1 MSEWIA
7 GYFKWG
13 NALEEQYPDL
23 NFKNHCYWRIA
34 LDSVMGRKWDEV
46 IPRPAYKHLHENEL
60 KSVVHR
66 LEAYHKSKALLLSDN
81 AQSLKWRR

>member
-13 NALEEQYPDL
+13 NALEKQYPDL

-46 IPRPAYKHLHENEL
+46 IPRPASKHLRENEL